1 MCTVAKITDYWTSCN
16 ISEMTVKITQHVFI
30 QTSGSRD
37 VSTYSD
43 ARTHV
48 SSYVLPKA
56 DLLQLFSIGCHF
68 VEHIYDVKW
77 PRPLVPYPLST
88 SEYLTLHQPPYAC
101 TMQALDYRYE
111 HLTIHICGAVCG
123 KLVLSRSE
131 RSSIFF
137 HKFFFPIVTT
147 CRSWE
152 DIARQS
158 CVMVRRW
165 RFLATFLH
173 PVFSASRVQHVSDLH
188 LKFALRPH
196 HVCKYGRH
204 SLCDGWY

>member
-1 MCTVAKITDYWTSCN
+1 
-16 ISEMTVKITQHVFI
+16 MTVKITQHVFI

-43 ARTHV
+43 CRTHV
-48 SSYVLPKA
+48 SSYVLSKLIYVLPKA

-88 SEYLTLHQPPYAC
+88 SEYLTLHQPPHAC
-101 TMQALDYRYE
+101 AVQALDYRYE
-111 HLTIHICGAVCG
+111 HFTIHICGAVCG

-137 HKFFFPIVTT
+137 HK
-147 CRSWE
+147 
-152 DIARQS
+152 
-158 CVMVRRW
+158 
-165 RFLATFLH
+165 L
-173 PVFSASRVQHVSDLH
+173 FSDCHYV
-188 LKFALRPH
+188 P
-196 HVCKYGRH
+196 
-204 SLCDGWY
+204 